1 MLRAFGD
8 SQIGYLDLGRSG
20 EEPVPKRILPFVGK
34 QCPMINRLLVRL
46 ELNTRLFAI
55 SLCRRDERAPGR
67 DYVARA
73 GLSQVT
79 FTSVRPAREQRHRR

>member
-34 QCPMINRLLVRL
+34 QCPMINRLLLRL
-46 ELNTRLFAI
+46 RLNTR
-55 SLCRRDERAPGR
+55 RDPTDFELLEGEA
-67 DYVARA
+67 
-73 GLSQVT
+73 
-79 FTSVRPAREQRHRR
+79 